1 MFGLGALGQL
11 ALGQSGLFTVIV
23 DAAAPTE
30 YAGQF
35 VSDTAVLE
43 EILFSVLRDAQSDLE
58 ILSTSERSDSSIRLE
73 AFQTV
78 RAHAALPTE
87 YQDGVA
93 ADWRLSA
100 EFIEAISSDADAGS
114 RLEIFEN
121 VRFDSSPRTEVTPS
135 VSADKVLPLE
145 LLSGSPTVTT
155 DGGAPIEITSGIAGD
170 SQSPVESYT
179 ALKPI
184 DAGASAEGVASVRVE
199 SSLPL
204 ESKSPVF
211 VSDTTV
217 RPESIS
223 ALVAD
228 RQAVEEI
235 NFTLPP
241 IDSAFPLEMTE
252 PTVSV
257 NWAAPIE
264 LLGNVA
270 VIGDANAQ
278 VETIGNVSQDWITWI
293 DTLGTITM
301 MTGDGAIQL
310 EIIQS
315 VQYSDS
321 ALVLEILQW
330 ARLRPNRN
338 EPWSEEWSGLDTI
351 GGF

>member
-1 MFGLGALGQL
+1 MFGLGSLGQL
-11 ALGQSGLFTVIV
+11 ALGQAGLFPVIV

-35 VSDTAVLE
+35 AADTTERDEVVFS
-43 EILFSVLRDAQSDLE
+43 ILKDAQSPLE
-58 ILSTSERSDSSIRLE
+58 ITSTPDQSDSSSQIE

-78 RAHAALPTE
+78 RAQAALPIE

-100 EFIEAISSDADAGS
+100 EFTEAISSDADAGA
-114 RLEIFEN
+114 RLEIFES
-121 VRFDSSPRTEVTPS
+121 VRFDGSPRIEVTPS
-135 VSADKVLPLE
+135 ITADKVLPLE
-145 LLSGSPTVTT
+145 LLSGVPTVTT
-155 DGGAPIEITSGIAGD
+155 DGGTPIEITSGVAGD
-170 SQSPVESYT
+170 SQSPIESYA

-184 DAGASAEGVASVRVE
+184 DAGASAEITPSVRAE
-199 SSLPL
+199 SAAPL

-211 VSDTTV
+211 VSDTTA
-217 RPESIS
+217 RPESIA

-228 RQAVEEI
+228 RQALEEI
-235 NFTLPP
+235 NSTLSP
-241 IDSAFPLEMTE
+241 IDTAFPIEMTE

-257 NWAAPIE
+257 NWAAPVE
-264 LLGNVA
+264 LLGSVA
-270 VIGDANAQ
+270 VTGDANAQ
-278 VETIGNVSQDWITWI
+278 FETLGNTSQDWITWI
-293 DTLGTITM
+293 DTLGQVSV
-301 MTGDGAIQL
+301 MTGDGAIQI
-310 EIIQS
+310 EFVQA

-338 EPWSEEWSGLDTI
+338 ELWSEEWSGLDTI